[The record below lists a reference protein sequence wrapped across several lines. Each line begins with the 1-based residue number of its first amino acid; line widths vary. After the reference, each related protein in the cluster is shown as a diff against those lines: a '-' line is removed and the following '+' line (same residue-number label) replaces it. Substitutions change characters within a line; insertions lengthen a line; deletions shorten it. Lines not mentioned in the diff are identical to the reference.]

1 MAQIVLDRVDK
12 TFAHGVQ
19 AVHDLS
25 LEIPDGEFIARFAG
39 WACVTDRAA
48 MAP

>member
-39 WACVTDRAA
+39 
-48 MAP
+48 